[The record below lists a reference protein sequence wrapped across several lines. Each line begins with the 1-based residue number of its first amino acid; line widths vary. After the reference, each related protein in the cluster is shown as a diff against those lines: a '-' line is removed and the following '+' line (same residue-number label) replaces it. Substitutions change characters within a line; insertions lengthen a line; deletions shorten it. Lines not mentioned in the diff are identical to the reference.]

1 MASVN
6 IDFNKLPYQK
16 SYSIKQGDGLSDPW
30 ALDIKAE
37 AATAYSDLTLVG
49 TTIKLYVKKGGTTVI
64 AGNPIVAD
72 SAAEGKFTLAISGA
86 TTETWIGNYQYE
98 LQVTFP
104 TGHTNFPAGT
114 VKTILEGAITVRAD
128 I

>member
-1 MASVN
+1 MATVTRKWN
-6 IDFNKLPYQK
+6 QLPHQQ

-30 ALDIKAE
+30 QMKIKAE
-37 AATAYSDLTLVG
+37 AATAYTDLTLVG

-64 AGNPIVAD
+64 AGTPVVAD
-72 SAAEGKFTLAISGA
+72 DVAEGKFTLAISGA

-114 VKTILEGAITVRAD
+114 VKTILEGSITVRAD

>member
-1 MASVN
+1 MATVTREW
-6 IDFNKLPYQK
+6 NKLPHQK
-16 SYSIKQGDGLSDPW
+16 SYSIKQADGISDAW

-37 AATAYSDLTLVG
+37 SATAYTDLTLVG

-64 AGNPIVAD
+64 NGTAIVAD
-72 SAAEGKFTLAISGA
+72 DAVEGKFTLAISGA

-104 TGHTNFPAGT
+104 VNHTNFPAGT
-114 VKTILEGAITVRAD
+114 VKTILEGSITVRAD